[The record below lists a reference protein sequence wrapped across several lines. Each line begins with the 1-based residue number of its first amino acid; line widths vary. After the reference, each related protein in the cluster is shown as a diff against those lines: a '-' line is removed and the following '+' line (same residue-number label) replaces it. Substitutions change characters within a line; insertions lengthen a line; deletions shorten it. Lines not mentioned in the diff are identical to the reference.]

1 VDLTTALQLIA
12 TASAVVTS
20 LAVIALAYEVRQL
33 RLTSQQPPTVTPFG
47 GRHQPSSQ
55 SVGPITAAGFA
66 IYVFRNNRWELE
78 SDLSAP
84 GFEPAPPT
92 IPGAFE
98 GHVVKK
104 QSRPSSEL

>member
-1 VDLTTALQLIA
+1 VDLTTTLQLI
-12 TASAVVTS
+12 TTLSAL
-20 LAVIALAYEVRQL
+20 LAAAALIALAYEV
-33 RLTSQQPPTVTPFG
+33 SQIRHGVTRISKG
-47 GRHQPSSQ
+47 HHASSQ
-55 SVGPITAAGFA
+55 DVGPYGSPCGYA

-84 GFEPAPPT
+84 GFEPSAPS

-104 QSRPSSEL
+104 ESRPSG

>member
-1 VDLTTALQLIA
+1 MELTIVIQLLMFACAL
-12 TASAVVTS
+12 VVTIT
-20 LAVIALAYEVRQL
+20 LIVMAYEL
-33 RLTSQQPPTVTPFG
+33 RLVRHAAQKMTFG
-47 GRHQPSSQ
+47 SHKSSQ
-55 SVGPITAAGFA
+55 DIGPFFSPSGFA

-84 GFEPAPPT
+84 GCEPSPPT

-104 QSRPSSEL
+104 ESRPRG

>member
-1 VDLTTALQLIA
+1 MELAIVFQMLMS
-12 TASAVVTS
+12 ASALVAAITLIVLAYDLRLIR
-20 LAVIALAYEVRQL
+20 LAVQKL
-33 RLTSQQPPTVTPFG
+33 S
-47 GRHQPSSQ
+47 GRGHKSSQ
-55 SVGPITAAGFA
+55 DVRPFHSPAGFA

-84 GFEPAPPT
+84 GCEPSPPT

-104 QSRPSSEL
+104 ESRPRG